1 MTEGFVEAVASSFAV
16 VALASVPSELPSR
29 IPPFVSSVH
38 SSLDRPSELPTA

>member
-1 MTEGFVEAVASSFAV
+1 MTGGFVEVVASSFAV

-29 IPPFVSSVH
+29 SPPFVSFVH